1 MIDEDSGEFTWTP
14 TAAQGPNVYSFDV
27 IVTDDGSGT
36 FCASERITVNV
47 TSDDPYDTWLAA
59 NFAFEDLGNPDKE
72 ATVWGRQANPD
83 GGEWANEFE
92 FYLGTD
98 PNVFDEPD
106 FEIVGTPTGA
116 KAVYLK
122 AEEAPLGDI
131 QIEWS
136 TDMVNWSSA
145 GITRL
150 VTGAASSGKEPVEA
164 EVTSSAD
171 RIFFQFVGQAL

>member
-1 MIDEDSGEFTWTP
+1 M
-14 TAAQGPNVYSFDV
+14 
-27 IVTDDGSGT
+27 
-36 FCASERITVNV
+36 
-47 TSDDPYDTWLAA
+47 
-59 NFAFEDLGNPDKE
+59 
-72 ATVWGRQANPD
+72 
-83 GGEWANEFE
+83 
-92 FYLGTD
+92 
-98 PNVFDEPD
+98 
-106 FEIVGTPTGA
+106 PTGA

-131 QIEWS
+131 QIEWP

>member
-83 GGEWANEFE
+83 GGERANEF
-92 FYLGTD
+92 
-98 PNVFDEPD
+98 
-106 FEIVGTPTGA
+106 
-116 KAVYLK
+116 
-122 AEEAPLGDI
+122 
-131 QIEWS
+131 
-136 TDMVNWSSA
+136 
-145 GITRL
+145 
-150 VTGAASSGKEPVEA
+150 
-164 EVTSSAD
+164 
-171 RIFFQFVGQAL
+171 